1 MQQQQRCADDFHS
14 LNLRV
19 ASIERDLEQIK
30 AAFPRDDV
38 GAVDYRGH
46 RGYHAHKIAEGQAM
60 GLMAG
65 REHAQAEYKYLQT
78 AGLKR
83 AAVKFLELRVL
94 VTKSAW
100 SKDSIL
106 DFVIPTVVATST
118 YLLLTL
124 L

>member
-1 MQQQQRCADDFHS
+1 MNKTHFEH
-14 LNLRV
+14 
-19 ASIERDLEQIK
+19 
-30 AAFPRDDV
+30 AAY
-38 GAVDYRGH
+38 ALALLAIGH
-46 RGYHAHKIAEGQAM
+46 IAGFTELALGLAI

-83 AAVKFLELRVL
+83 AAVNFMELRVL
-94 VTKSAW
+94 VSKSAW
-100 SKDSIL
+100 SKVCVL
-106 DFVIPTVVATST
+106 DFAIPAVVATST

>member
-1 MQQQQRCADDFHS
+1 MNKTHFEH
-14 LNLRV
+14 
-19 ASIERDLEQIK
+19 
-30 AAFPRDDV
+30 AAY
-38 GAVDYRGH
+38 ALALLAIGH
-46 RGYHAHKIAEGQAM
+46 IAGFTELALGLAI

-83 AAVKFLELRVL
+83 AEVRFLELRVL

-100 SKDSIL
+100 SKDSVL
-106 DFVIPTVVATST
+106 DFVIPTVAATST